1 MKLAAI
7 DIGSN
12 SIHLAIVRAVR
23 GQHLEI
29 IDREKEMIRLGSVTL
44 REHRLAP
51 DAIDRAVTTLAR
63 FKKMAEA
70 NKVDLII
77 TTATAAVRE
86 SHNADEFINRVR
98 EEVGLDVQLLPGIEE
113 ARLIALAVSE
123 VTDFN
128 NRRALIV
135 DVGGG
140 STEFILTRGGE
151 PELMHSMRIGA
162 VRLTEKFITTDP
174 PTQEERDRLVA
185 NLRADLARVAWEI
198 KNVGFDFVVGT
209 AGTVENIVSV
219 IVQTEA
225 LWRAEAAA
233 EFEGFTETVTL
244 AQIREL
250 NHKLARMSLRE
261 RRRVPGIEK
270 ARADIIVAGG
280 LWLETIMSEL
290 GAGEITRCDWAL
302 REGVILNFL
311 RNRATDKKSAHRA
324 QKASLAAVTRLE
336 NLAVIDESALDVRTR
351 SVLSVAR
358 RYDYDAPHSHHVAR
372 LAARI
377 FDDTRGLHQLGEPE
391 RKLLLYAALLHD
403 LGYHIAHNNHHKHG
417 LYLIKNA
424 DLPGFTGS
432 EIAIMA
438 TLVRYHRGSMPKK
451 TGDPRTAKEHEDY
464 YSLERAER
472 VVVLKLVAMLQIA
485 DGLDR
490 AHRQTVRDLHCT
502 VSDQTVT
509 FKVEAGGEC
518 ELEIWSAERKAVWF
532 SDVFRVSVRFDSLP
546 SPVIID
552 RLVAAGSTSD

>member
-1 MKLAAI
+1 MKIAAI

-12 SIHLAIVRAVR
+12 SIHLVIVRAVR

-51 DAIDRAVTTLAR
+51 EAINRAITTLAR

-86 SHNADEFINRVR
+86 SHNADEFINQVR
-98 EEVGLDVQLLPGIEE
+98 EEVGLDVRLLPGIEE

-128 NRRALIV
+128 NRRALII

-151 PELMHSMRIGA
+151 PEYLHSMRVGA

-174 PTQEERDRLVA
+174 PAREERERLIA
-185 NLRADLARVAWEI
+185 NLRADLARVVWEI
-198 KNVGFDFVVGT
+198 KRIGFDFVVGT
-209 AGTVENIVSV
+209 AGTVENIISA
-219 IVQTEA
+219 IIQADADRT
-225 LWRAEAAA
+225 LQAAS

-244 AQIREL
+244 EQIRKL
-250 NHKLARMSLRE
+250 NRQLAQMTNRE
-261 RRRVPGIEK
+261 RRRVAGIER

-280 LWLETIMSEL
+280 LLLETILAEL
-290 GAGEITRCDWAL
+290 GAHEMASCDWAL

-311 RNRATDKKSAHRA
+311 RNRPAQKKSDRRA
-324 QKASLAAVTRLE
+324 QTASLSMVTTLE
-336 NLAVIDESALDVRTR
+336 NLADVDESTLDVRTR

-358 RYDYDAPHSHHVAR
+358 RYGYDAPHSHRVAH
-372 LAARI
+372 LSARI
-377 FDDTRGLHQLGEPE
+377 FDDTRALHGLDDEDK
-391 RKLLLYAALLHD
+391 KLLLYAALLHD

-424 DLPGFTGS
+424 EMPGFTGS
-432 EIAIMA
+432 EIAMMA
-438 TLVRYHRGSMPKK
+438 AIVRYHRGSMPKNN
-451 TGDPRTAKEHEDY
+451 DARALKEHEDY
-464 YSLERAER
+464 YSLDRADR
-472 VVVLKLVAMLQIA
+472 TTVLKLAAILQVA

-490 AHRQTVRDLHCT
+490 AHRQTVSDVRCT
-502 VSDQTVT
+502 VSDHTASFVI
-509 FKVEAGGEC
+509 EANGEC
-518 ELEIWSAERKAVWF
+518 ELEIWSAERKAIWF
-532 SDVFRVSVRFDSLP
+532 SDVFSVAVRFDSTTALGP
-546 SPVIID
+546 
-552 RLVAAGSTSD
+552 ANTSFRASSLAD